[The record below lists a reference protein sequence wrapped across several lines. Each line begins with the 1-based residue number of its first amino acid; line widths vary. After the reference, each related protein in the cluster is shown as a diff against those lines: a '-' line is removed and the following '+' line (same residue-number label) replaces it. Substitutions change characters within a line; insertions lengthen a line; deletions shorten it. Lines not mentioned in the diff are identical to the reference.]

1 MCIKRPCFEPRT
13 VQQCGWPICASTP
26 LINDLVPTSGAP
38 SHYLRCNITL
48 YLGHNIRVNGS
59 FLRSRCA
66 DHRFEEPDGKR
77 IRFARGIMKR
87 TTARV
92 HGVVQAGSQQHR
104 VSVQDQ
110 VAALVKTSTSK
121 ERLSR
126 MYEGWMAWM

>member
-1 MCIKRPCFEPRT
+1 
-13 VQQCGWPICASTP
+13 
-26 LINDLVPTSGAP
+26 
-38 SHYLRCNITL
+38 
-48 YLGHNIRVNGS
+48 
-59 FLRSRCA
+59 
-66 DHRFEEPDGKR
+66 
-77 IRFARGIMKR
+77 MKR

-92 HGVVQAGSQQHR
+92 HGVVQAASQQHR